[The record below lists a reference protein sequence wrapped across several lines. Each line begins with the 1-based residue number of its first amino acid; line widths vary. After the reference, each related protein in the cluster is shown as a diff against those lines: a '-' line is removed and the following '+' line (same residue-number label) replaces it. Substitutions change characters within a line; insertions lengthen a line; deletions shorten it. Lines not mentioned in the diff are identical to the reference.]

1 MEGIIGTGPVP
12 TFLREAGGRAFEYGT
27 WDCGR
32 YIAEWV
38 RRCGHDEPGAEF
50 IGQYSTAIGLAKLL
64 KRSGGI
70 VAHFDQCLTAV
81 DVKRTDQP
89 KRGDVA
95 LVTIAEELG
104 GQAGCDFLAGAIVL
118 DGTAAILEQRGL
130 MVLSLASTPIKV
142 AWRV

>member
-1 MEGIIGTGPVP
+1 MQIIGTGPIP
-12 TFLREAGGRAFEYGT
+12 TFLREAGSRPFEHGM

-38 RRCGHDEPGAEF
+38 RRSGHDEPGTEF
-50 IGQYSTAIGLAKLL
+50 IGQYANALGLVRLL
-64 KRSGGI
+64 KRRGGI
-70 VAHFDQCLTAV
+70 VAHFDQCLAAV
-81 DVKRTDQP
+81 GVLRTDEP

-104 GQAGCDFLAGAIVL
+104 GEVGCDFLAGAIVL
-118 DGTAAILEQRGL
+118 EETAAILEERGL
-130 MVLSLASTPIKV
+130 VVLSLQTTPIKV